1 MILIL
6 SVAVDQNK
14 AYYEIVT
21 CHTAGCRLNLL
32 LWLSVCPFILLSFGF
47 LVLVDCPPISPYE
60 SI

>member
-1 MILIL
+1 MCDDPHS

-47 LVLVDCPPISPYE
+47 
-60 SI
+60 